1 MILETTLVVHEEE
14 KILNKI
20 PKISDSEWEVMKVLW
35 KKSPL
40 TSSEII
46 KILKEYISWS
56 PKTIHT
62 LISRLVNK
70 NAIEVKKDTPFY
82 LYSPKISEEECRK
95 VETKS
100 FIKKVYNGSLH
111 LLISNFIKYEKL
123 SSEEI
128 EQLKHILDEKNS
140 KGS

>member
-1 MILETTLVVHEEE
+1 M
-14 KILNKI
+14 KKM

-35 KKSPL
+35 KKSPI

-46 KILKEYISWS
+46 ETLKEYISWS

-70 NAIEVKKDTPFY
+70 DAIEVKKTEPFY
-82 LYSPKISEEECRK
+82 LYSPKISEDECKR

-100 FIKKVYNGSLH
+100 FIKKVYDGSIH
-111 LLISNFIKYEKL
+111 LLISNFLKDEKL
-123 SSEEI
+123 SGEEI
-128 EQLKHILDEKNS
+128 EELKKILDGKN
-140 KGS
+140 K

>member
-1 MILETTLVVHEEE
+1 MSE
-14 KILNKI
+14 I

-46 KILKEYISWS
+46 EILKGYISWN

-70 NAIEVKKDTPFY
+70 NAIEVKKDEPYY

-100 FIKKVYNGSLH
+100 FIKKVYDGSIH
-111 LLISNFIKYEKL
+111 LLISNFIKDEKL
-123 SSEEI
+123 SEQEI
-128 EQLKHILDEKNS
+128 EELKHILDEK
-140 KGS
+140 KK

>member
-1 MILETTLVVHEEE
+1 MKEM
-14 KILNKI
+14 

-35 KKSPL
+35 KKSPI

-46 KILKEYISWS
+46 EALKEYISWS

-70 NAIEVKKDTPFY
+70 DAIEVKKTEPFY
-82 LYSPKISEEECRK
+82 LYSPKISEDECKK

-100 FIKKVYNGSLH
+100 FIKKVYDGSIH
-111 LLISNFIKYEKL
+111 LLISNFLKDEKL
-123 SSEEI
+123 SGEEI
-128 EQLKHILDEKNS
+128 EELKKILDEK
-140 KGS
+140 KK

>member
-1 MILETTLVVHEEE
+1 MLKEM
-14 KILNKI
+14 

-35 KKSPL
+35 KRSPI

-46 KILKEYISWS
+46 ETLKEYISWS

-70 NAIEVKKDTPFY
+70 NAIEVKKIEPFY
-82 LYSPKISEEECRK
+82 LYSPKISEEECKR

-100 FIKKVYNGSLH
+100 FIKKVYDGSIH
-111 LLISNFIKYEKL
+111 LLISNFLKDEKL
-123 SSEEI
+123 SGEEI
-128 EQLKHILDEKNS
+128 EELKKILDEK
-140 KGS
+140 KK

>member
-1 MILETTLVVHEEE
+1 MILKTTLVVRKEV
-14 KILNKI
+14 KKLNKI

-46 KILKEYISWS
+46 EILKEHSSWN

-62 LISRLVNK
+62 LISRLVTK
-70 NAIEVKKDTPFY
+70 DAINVKKDEPLY
-82 LYSPKISEEECRK
+82 LYSPNISEKECKK

-100 FIKKVYNGSLH
+100 FIKKVYDGSIN
-111 LLISNFIKYEKL
+111 LLVSNFIKDEKL
-123 SSEEI
+123 SEKEI
-128 EQLKHILDEKNS
+128 EELKQILDEK
-140 KGS
+140 KK